1 LFRIDRSL
9 VQLASIEANVE
20 AEEKPSEVPPELK
33 EPEGPLPEELLKEAE
48 ALLIEAEKKAKR
60 IVGDAEAQV
69 RQMIADAE
77 VQAGEIFERAEA
89 RGLAEGGEKANLIL
103 EKKLN
108 DDDER
113 LFGALAEIEQEK
125 RRCLNELETQLGT
138 LALDVARK
146 IIEVSIDSDEAAF
159 SSLIKG
165 ALRQAR
171 VRDEIV
177 IHLSVGDCRR
187 YFPEG
192 VAAFELGGETIRA
205 SVVSDSELPD
215 GSLFIDTPDS
225 TIDAGLETQ
234 LQAVRLAFE
243 SVGGDD
249 IEY

>member
-1 LFRIDRSL
+1 MFRIDRSL
-9 VQLASIEANVE
+9 VSLSGDGETASETSAGKQLG
-20 AEEKPSEVPPELK
+20 
-33 EPEGPLPEELLKEAE
+33 GPTPEELSAQAQALLEEAE
-48 ALLIEAEKKAKR
+48 NEAKR
-60 IVGDAEAQV
+60 IVSEAQTQAQMLINDAET
-69 RQMIADAE
+69 E
-77 VQAGEIFERAEA
+77 AGQIFEQAE
-89 RGLAEGGEKANLIL
+89 RQGLAEGSAKASLIL

-113 LFGALAEIEQEK
+113 LFGALAEIESEK
-125 RRCLNELETQLGT
+125 KRIIGQLETQLVT

-192 VAAFELGGETIRA
+192 VATFELGGETIRA
-205 SVVSDSELPD
+205 AVVSESELED
-215 GSLFIDTPDS
+215 GSLLIDTPEA

-234 LQAVRLAFE
+234 LRAVRLAFE
-243 SVGGDD
+243 SVGGD
-249 IEY
+249 EN